1 MVENSENR
9 IMTDIPVF
17 SIIVPVYNKEKF
29 LHKCID
35 SLLTQRY
42 TNFEL
47 VLVDDGSTDH
57 SGKICDEYAREDSRV
72 KVFHTCNQG
81 VSTAR
86 NLGISVACGNYIN
99 FVDSD
104 DWVAP
109 DYLEKYVEARIEY
122 DYDLVYAEMIR
133 VSDNGS
139 QEIISLKEFSIRSEG
154 NLSGAFVF
162 LLECREFGFTC
173 NKSFKR
179 EIITSNE
186 ISFRKEFRLFEDAI
200 FTSAYC
206 LHINSIRLIS
216 SAVYFYRS
224 VENSLLRTEINHETY
239 HLIFCKGSQALEALA
254 NKQQSDSLNRAIEEF
269 CQRWEQWAILHMYLS
284 GKNVPKEARLNYLRK
299 YRYRFLLPRL
309 RMSKAEGILNVAILG
324 MYLKKDTILDV
335 YFSLFSFVYKLKQRY
350 LGKLTYKK

>member
-133 VSDNGS
+133 VSENGS
-139 QEIISLKEFSIRSEG
+139 QEIISLKEFSIRSEED
-154 NLSGAFVF
+154 LSGAFVF

-216 SAVYFYRS
+216 SAIYFYRS
-224 VENSLLRTEINHETY
+224 VENSLLRTDMDYETY
-239 HLIFCKGSQALEALA
+239 HLVFCTGTQALEALA
-254 NKQQSDSLNRAIEEF
+254 NKQQSDSLNRAVGVF
-269 CQRWEQWAILHMYLS
+269 CQRWEQWAILHMYLP
-284 GKNVPKEARLNYLRK
+284 GKNVPKEDRLNYLK
-299 YRYRFLLPRL
+299 MYQHRFLLPRF
-309 RMSKAEGILNVAILG
+309 RVSKGEGILNVAILG
-324 MYLKKDTILDV
+324 ICLKNDMIIDL
-335 YFSLFSFVYKLKQRY
+335 YFSLFGFLYELKQKY
-350 LGKLTYKK
+350 IGKLTH